1 VAFRLPYSDV
11 LATWRDCMARAYAPK
26 ALFDRYRHQVA
37 ATYPNRLRPAYGRE
51 RTSWRNVRRGLVM
64 LGRILWHAG
73 LRSDYRAEFWKFAWP
88 LLLRGELAHVIRV
101 GLMAH
106 HMIVSAREAS
116 AGRQTASHY
125 STRISDVSVAAG

>member
-1 VAFRLPYSDV
+1 
-11 LATWRDCMARAYAPK
+11 MGRAYAPK
-26 ALFDRYRHQVA
+26 ALFDRYQHQVE
-37 ATYPNRLRPAYGRE
+37 ATYPNRLTPAYGPDQR
-51 RTSWRNVRRGLVM
+51 SWRNIRRGLVM
-64 LGRILWHAG
+64 LSRIVWHAG

-125 STRISDVSVAAG
+125 STRISDVPVAAG